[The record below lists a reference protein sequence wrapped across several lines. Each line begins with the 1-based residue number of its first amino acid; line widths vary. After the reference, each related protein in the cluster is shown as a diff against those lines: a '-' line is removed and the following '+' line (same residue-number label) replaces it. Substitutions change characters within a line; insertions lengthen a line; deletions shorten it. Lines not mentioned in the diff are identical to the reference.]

1 MAAIIILGGTIGVW
15 SATAPIAGAVV
26 SSGRLVV
33 PQNRKQVQHPT
44 GGVIGALHVRE
55 GSFVEKGQVLAELDA
70 TATQARLAVVE
81 KKLDELHARS
91 ARLTAEQSGQTSLQ
105 FPQFLTE
112 RAEIEG
118 VSEAIAT
125 ENALFMSRKT
135 AHGQR
140 KDQMRERIG
149 QIREEISGRT
159 DVLKAKRDHEKITA
173 KELAVLYKLK
183 RRKLVKLDRLTSVER
198 DAARIR
204 AEIAEN
210 RTSIAQSRGRIAEI
224 RIQMV
229 SLDEEFRATAIK
241 ELREVQA
248 EISRLNE
255 QRVAAKDEL
264 KRVSIRAPISGQV
277 MQLAVHTIGGV
288 VREAEPLMEVVP
300 LDENLEIEVPIAPQD
315 FDQIHVGQTAEVKLQ
330 ALNRRT
336 LPELEGRVK
345 FRPSDTVEDRQ
356 SGQRYYNVR
365 LSLTPESLEKIK
377 GVKLVAGMQA
387 DIFITTEARTFA
399 SYISRPIVEQM
410 HRAFRER

>member
-1 MAAIIILGGTIGVW
+1 MASILILGGTIGVW
-15 SATAPIAGAVV
+15 SATAPISGAVV

-55 GSFVEKGQVLAELDA
+55 GSFVEQGTVVAELDA

-81 KKLDELHARS
+81 KKLDELHARAS
-91 ARLTAEQSGQTSLQ
+91 RLTAEQNGAKSLS
-105 FPQFLTE
+105 FPDFLTE
-112 RAEIEG
+112 RAEADG
-118 VSEAIAT
+118 VSETIAT
-125 ENALFMSRKT
+125 ENALFMSRQK

-149 QIREEISGRT
+149 QIEEEISGRK
-159 DVLKAKRDHEKITA
+159 DVLKAKRQHAKIT
-173 KELAVLYKLK
+173 KNELAALNTLK

-198 DAARIR
+198 DAARIS

-229 SLDEEFRATAIK
+229 SLDEEFRSTAIK

-255 QRVAAKDEL
+255 QRLAAQDEL
-264 KRVSIRAPISGQV
+264 RRVTIRAPISGQV

-288 VREAEPLMEVVP
+288 IREAEPLMEIVP
-300 LDENLEIEVPIAPQD
+300 LDENLEIQVPIAPQD

-345 FRPSDTVEDRQ
+345 VIPSDTVEDRQ

-410 HRAFRER
+410 NRAFRER